1 MDYFYFLCSMMTK
14 KPIHKYCGLNAQR
27 TDNQYVTPN
36 PIFCDRYKKLTLSFR
51 RFCSS
56 NRQIPLLL
64 LAPSFSGRAL
74 FLCRTLTNQ
83 TQ

>member
-1 MDYFYFLCSMMTK
+1 MDYFYYLCSMMTK
-14 KPIHKYCGLNAQR
+14 NLYTNIVDSMRNALI
-27 TDNQYVTPN
+27 TNMLYP
-36 PIFCDRYKKLTLSFR
+36 PLFCDRYKKLTLSFR

-83 TQ
+83 IP